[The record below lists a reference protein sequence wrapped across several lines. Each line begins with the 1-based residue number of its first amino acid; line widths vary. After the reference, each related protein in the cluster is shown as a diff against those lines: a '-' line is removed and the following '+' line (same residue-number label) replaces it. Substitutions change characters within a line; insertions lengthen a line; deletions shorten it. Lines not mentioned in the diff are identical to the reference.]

1 MSDSPLELVEAINE
15 AWTRVVLTFPPG
27 GGKSQDIG

>member
-15 AWTRVVLTFPPG
+15 AWTAAELLGRSLWLG
-27 GGKSQDIG
+27 LQ